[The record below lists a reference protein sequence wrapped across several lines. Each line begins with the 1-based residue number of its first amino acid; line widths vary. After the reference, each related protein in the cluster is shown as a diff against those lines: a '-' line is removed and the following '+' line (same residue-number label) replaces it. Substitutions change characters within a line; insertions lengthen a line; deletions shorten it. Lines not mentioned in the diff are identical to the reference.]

1 MSRFVKSQ
9 KHFFI
14 DMNFDAPPYT
24 VSNDHLR
31 HISHIIIFYNNTNAF
46 FLLIGFKKYTINES
60 SKRFIYIYEKVIPL
74 NNMFKWI
81 L

>member
-9 KHFFI
+9 KNFFI

-46 FLLIGFKKYTINES
+46 FLFIGFKKYTVLMNHQKDLSIFTKKS
-60 SKRFIYIYEKVIPL
+60 FR
-74 NNMFKWI
+74 
-81 L
+81 